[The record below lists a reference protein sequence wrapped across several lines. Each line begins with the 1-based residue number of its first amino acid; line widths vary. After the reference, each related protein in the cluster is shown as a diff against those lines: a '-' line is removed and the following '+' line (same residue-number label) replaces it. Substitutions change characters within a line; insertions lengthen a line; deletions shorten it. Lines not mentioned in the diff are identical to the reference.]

1 MKTMMMM
8 DKDKLAEMLERHS
21 LWLHGLDGGK
31 KADLSG
37 ADLRKVELYGAD
49 LREVNLCYANLRGA
63 DLRMANM
70 KGAALLKVNLRGA
83 NLQKAALRGAKL
95 NYAALFGAKLNH
107 ADLCEADLFGADLRK
122 ADLRGANLDYSC
134 WPIWCGSLSI
144 RIDAKIAAQLLY
156 HALRA
161 MEGVEDDE
169 VRAVRNNPANIEL
182 ANRFHRVGECG
193 RLKEV

>member
-1 MKTMMMM
+1 MAAWPGWRRET
-8 DKDKLAEMLERHS
+8 DLQA
-21 LWLHGLDGGK
+21 
-31 KADLSG
+31 ADLQG
-37 ADLRKVELYGAD
+37 ADLQGAD
-49 LREVNLCYANLRGA
+49 LYHANLRGS
-63 DLRMANM
+63 
-70 KGAALLKVNLRGA
+70 NLRGA
-83 NLQKAALRGAKL
+83 NLLC
-95 NYAALFGAKLNH
+95 
-107 ADLCEADLFGADLRK
+107 ADLGGAN
-122 ADLRGANLDYSC
+122 LRGANLDYSC